1 MYIEL
6 TTSDPKGNTQALLVN
21 YDRVLGFKQR
31 FHNDIGGNPIK
42 DKGGY
47 PKTYTEIIM
56 RGLDGSSCLCE
67 PLCTQFLVVETIET
81 IKTLIEE
88 KPIHED

>member
-1 MYIEL
+1 MYIKL
-6 TTSDPKGNTQALLVN
+6 TGADPKGNTQAVLVN
-21 YDRVLGFKQR
+21 CDRVFGFKQR

-56 RGLDGSSCLCE
+56 RG
-67 PLCTQFLVVETIET
+67 TQFFVVETVET
-81 IKTLIEE
+81 IKTLMEE
-88 KPIHED
+88 KPII

>member
-21 YDRVLGFKQR
+21 CDRVLGFKQR

-56 RGLDGSSCLCE
+56 RG
-67 PLCTQFLVVETIET
+67 TQFLVVETIET

>member
-6 TTSDPKGNTQALLVN
+6 TTSDPKGNTQSVLVN
-21 YDRVLGFKQR
+21 CDRVLGFKQR

-42 DKGGY
+42 DKSGY
-47 PKTYTEIIM
+47 AKTYTEITM
-56 RGLDGSSCLCE
+56 RGN
-67 PLCTQFLVVETIET
+67 QFFVVETIEA

-88 KPIHED
+88 KPII

>member
-47 PKTYTEIIM
+47 PKTYTEALNSLWSK
-56 RGLDGSSCLCE
+56 RLKLSKHS
-67 PLCTQFLVVETIET
+67 
-81 IKTLIEE
+81 
-88 KPIHED
+88 

>member
-31 FHNDIGGNPIK
+31 FHNDVGGNPIK

-56 RGLDGSSCLCE
+56 RG
-67 PLCTQFLVVETIET
+67 TQFLVVETIET

>member
-6 TTSDPKGNTQALLVN
+6 TTSDPKGNTQSVLVN
-21 YDRVLGFKQR
+21 CDRALGFKQR

-42 DKGGY
+42 DKSGY
-47 PKTYTEIIM
+47 AKTYTEVTM
-56 RGLDGSSCLCE
+56 RGN
-67 PLCTQFLVVETIET
+67 QFFVVETIEA

-88 KPIHED
+88 KPII